1 MKKITVHQDLQFSA
15 IIHGLWRLAEWK
27 LSAAELLRLIEECLD
42 LGITTFDHADIYGR
56 YTCEGLFGDALAL
69 KPSLR
74 QQMQLVTKCGIKLMT
89 PDRPEQKLPFYDTS
103 KVHIVGSVE
112 RSLQNLRTDYID
124 LLLIHR
130 PDPLMNPEEVA
141 EAFTQLRDQGK
152 VRHFGVSNFTTSQFD
167 MLQSYL
173 DMPLVT
179 NQIEIS
185 VLHLDNMQNG
195 TLDHC
200 QMKRIAPMGWSPLGG
215 GRMFTSEDERAVRL
229 RQKLTEIAAETGA
242 TSIDQIM
249 YAWLLMHPAR
259 IMPIVGSGKL
269 ERIKTAVNSL
279 DVAITRQHWFEILKA
294 SLGKDVD

>member
-1 MKKITVHQDLQFSA
+1 MKRVAVHQDLEFST

-27 LSAAELLRLIEECLD
+27 LSTNEILRLIEECLA
-42 LGITTFDHADIYGR
+42 LSVTTFDHADIYGR
-56 YTCEGLFGDALAL
+56 YTCEAMFGEALAL

-74 QQMQLVTKCGIKLMT
+74 EQMQLVTKCGIKLMT
-89 PDRPEQKLPFYDTS
+89 PQRPEQKLNFYDSS
-103 KVHIVGSVE
+103 KVHILASVD

-124 LLLIHR
+124 LLLLHR

-141 EAFTQLRDQGK
+141 EAFTQLRNQGK
-152 VRHFGVSNFTTSQFD
+152 VRHFGVSNFTPSQYD

-173 DMPLVT
+173 DLPLVT

-185 VLHLDNMQNG
+185 VLHLANMQNG

-200 QMKRIAPMGWSPLGG
+200 LMKRIAPMGWSPLGG
-215 GRMFTSEDERAVRL
+215 GRIFTSEDEPAVRL
-229 RQKLTEIAAETGA
+229 RKKLTEIAEETGA
-242 TSIDQIM
+242 SSIDQVM

-269 ERIKTAVNSL
+269 ERIKTAVEAL
-279 DVAITRQHWFEILKA
+279 ELTITRQQWFEILKA